1 MRLAFLMLVAV
12 LAISCTSEKRT
23 TYQVKG
29 VIKEITP
36 DRKQAQIEHEKI
48 PGYMEAMTMMFDVK
62 DPKEL
67 KGLQANDQVTFRM
80 VVTEKDGW
88 IEQVK
93 KIGTVKPPAMA
104 AAAGEDAP
112 APPPFRVVRE
122 VEPLKVGDLMPEYK
136 FTNEVGKAMSLSEF
150 RGKALA
156 ITFLFTRCPYPTFCP
171 RMASNLK
178 KACKLLSEKSDAPK
192 NWHLL
197 AITIDPGFD
206 TPAVLKEYGTRYEYD
221 PAKWNFLTGAEID
234 ITAIAEQF
242 GLMYWRPDPKQLAG
256 ISHNLRTVV
265 IDANGRVQKILPENK
280 WEPPELAEE
289 LIKAARVPPATA
301 AAAGSGE

>member
-1 MRLAFLMLVAV
+1 MLVAV

-48 PGYMEAMTMMFDVK
+48 PGYMEAMTMMFDVR
-62 DPKEL
+62 DPEEL
-67 KGLQANDQVTFRM
+67 KGLQPNDQVTFRM

>member
-1 MRLAFLMLVAV
+1 MLVAV

-48 PGYMEAMTMMFDVK
+48 PGYMEAMTMMFDVR
-62 DPKEL
+62 DPEEL
-67 KGLQANDQVTFRM
+67 KGLQPNDQVTFRM

-301 AAAGSGE
+301 AGSGE

>member
-1 MRLAFLMLVAV
+1 MLVAV

-301 AAAGSGE
+301 AGSGE

>member
-12 LAISCTSEKRT
+12 LAISCTSEKRN

-48 PGYMEAMTMMFDVK
+48 PGYMEAMTMMFDVR
-62 DPKEL
+62 DPEEL
-67 KGLQANDQVTFRM
+67 KGLQPNDQVTFRM

-156 ITFLFTRCPYPTFCP
+156 ITFPFTRCPYPTFCP

>member
-1 MRLAFLMLVAV
+1 MRFVITVLLAV
-12 LAISCTSEKRT
+12 LAVSCTSQKRT

-36 DRKQAQIEHEKI
+36 DRKQAQIAHENI
-48 PGYMEAMTMMFDVK
+48 PGYMDAMTMMFDVK
-62 DPKEL
+62 DSKEL
-67 KGLQANDQVTFRM
+67 EGLQPNDQVSFRM
-80 VVTEKDGW
+80 IVTENDGW
-88 IEQVK
+88 IDQVK
-93 KIGTVKPPAMA
+93 KIGTVTPTNT
-104 AAAGEDAP
+104 
-112 APPPFRVVRE
+112 PPPFRVVRE
-122 VEPLKVGDLMPEYK
+122 VEPLKVGDLMPDYK
-136 FTNEVGKAMSLSEF
+136 FTNELEKAVSLSDFKGKAV
-150 RGKALA
+150 A

-171 RMASNLK
+171 RMATNLK
-178 KACKLLSEKSDAPK
+178 GAYKLLSEKSDAPK

-197 AITIDPGFD
+197 AITIDPNFD

-221 PAKWNFLTGAEID
+221 PAKWSFLTGEEID

-242 GLMYWRPDPKQLAG
+242 GLLYFRPDPKLPTG

-280 WEPPELAEE
+280 WEAPELAEE

-301 AAAGSGE
+301 AE